1 MPTGV
6 SLSSSLGGKC
16 SAFSL
21 DYFQEHSPPPAGVPS
36 RQHGFLAS
44 GPPALEVVV
53 GLGLAREREGLCVEP
68 LSSLPSLA
76 GDQVTVPCFKF
87 PRASAPPSILFHKDV
102 ASSGVPWWLGGLRTW
117 HWHCC
122 GSDHCCGMGSI
133 SGLESPEGCSQ
144 GKKKK
149 KKKEEDK
156 VASSTENQPPRGQ
169 LCS

>member
-21 DYFQEHSPPPAGVPS
+21 DYFQERSPPPAGVPS

-53 GLGLAREREGLCVEP
+53 GLGLAREREGLCIEP

-102 ASSGVPWWLGGLRTW
+102 ASSGVPWCLGGLRSW

-122 GSDHCCGMGSI
+122 GSGFGCDGGLIPGLGTSPYCG
-133 SGLESPEGCSQ
+133 
-144 GKKKK
+144 
-149 KKKEEDK
+149 
-156 VASSTENQPPRGQ
+156 RGQ
-169 LCS
+169 KSGIFRKQTLTGSKNRKAILLLPAG